1 MSFSRPATAALVL
14 GAALLLGGCVGEQ
27 GAADARDG
35 SSASAPAT
43 GGQQASGEA
52 GTADTAL
59 QRLAAELIPELERR
73 SGLEAREPP
82 RLARRSRAELEA
94 FLDEELA
101 EQMPPEKVEALGATY
116 SRLGLLPDT
125 LELGGLLRRLYMEQV
140 VGYYDP
146 AADTLF
152 VLEDVEPSE
161 ARTVLVHELVHALQ
175 DQHVDLDSLTASLRE
190 RNDASSAARAA
201 IEGQATLVM
210 AEWVLKQSTGSDAD
224 LTEMPG
230 IAEKFGR
237 VAAQGAP
244 ESMPTF
250 AAAPRIV
257 RETLTFPYVGGLGY
271 IQDLWSR
278 SEGRPP
284 PFGSRLPS
292 STEQVLHP
300 ERGPGATPDAPTA
313 ISLGA
318 APDGWEELYAN
329 SLGELE
335 TRIFLSVHL
344 DADSAARAAA
354 AGWDGDRVRLLRSEG
369 REALLW
375 VTVWDAPGEADE
387 FADAARRAF
396 GARYAG
402 SDGRTVSVERRD
414 VAGRPVVRILDRPSD
429 VGAGVLEPAIGLE
442 PSGDGD
448 VGRASPGERP

>member
-1 MSFSRPATAALVL
+1 MTFSRPAAGSLLLCAV
-14 GAALLLGGCVGEQ
+14 LLLGGCIGEE
-27 GAADARDG
+27 GAADAGDAVSG
-35 SSASAPAT
+35 SAPTAGRQASA
-43 GGQQASGEA
+43 GE
-52 GTADTAL
+52 GSADTAL
-59 QRLAAELIPELERR
+59 QRLAAELVPELERR
-73 SGLEAREPP
+73 SGLEARETP

-284 PFGSRLPS
+284 PFGPRLPS

-300 ERGPGATPDAPTA
+300 ERGPGATPDAPTEV
-313 ISLGA
+313 SLGA
-318 APDGWEELYAN
+318 SPDGWEEQYAN

-344 DADSAARAAA
+344 DADSAARTAAV
-354 AGWDGDRVRLLRSEG
+354 GWDGDRVRLLRSEG

-402 SDGRTVSVERRD
+402 SDGRTVSVEHRD
-414 VAGRPVVRILDRPSD
+414 VTGRPVVRILDRPSD
-429 VGAGVLEPAIGLE
+429 VSAGVLEPSLRLE
-442 PSGDGD
+442 PAGDGD
-448 VGRASPGERP
+448 AGRPSPDERP